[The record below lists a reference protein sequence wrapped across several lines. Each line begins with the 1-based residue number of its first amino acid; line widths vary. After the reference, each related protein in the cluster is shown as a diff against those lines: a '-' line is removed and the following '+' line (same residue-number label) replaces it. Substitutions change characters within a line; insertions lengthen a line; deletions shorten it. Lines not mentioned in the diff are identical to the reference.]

1 MYSREIEQH
10 KSSLKLSDALRET
23 LVGLLLGDAHLETQN
38 RGRTYRVK
46 LEYSAERQEYVNHLY
61 VLFQDWVLTPPQLKA
76 DHTHNNLWFQTVSH
90 PAFRFYAH
98 LFYKEGRKGVPR
110 NVRKLMSARSIAYW
124 YMDDGSVKSRES
136 KGVIFNTHCFKRNE
150 VQQLTEVL
158 RAQFQLEASEREQKD
173 GIQIYVSGK
182 SYERFRE
189 IVDPHLHPSMLY
201 KIPVDRKHKCLN
213 GNGGV
218 QRSARSE

>member
-1 MYSREIEQH
+1 MYSREIEQL
-10 KSSLKLSDALRET
+10 KSSLRLSGSQRET

-38 RGRTYRVK
+38 QGRTYRVK
-46 LEYSAERQEYVNHLY
+46 FEYSAERREYVDHLY
-61 VLFQDWVLTPPQLKA
+61 GLFKDWVLTPPQLKSDA
-76 DHTHNNLWFQTVSH
+76 THNNLWFQTVSH

-98 LFYKEGRKGVPR
+98 QFYIGGRKC
-110 NVRKLMSARSIAYW
+110 VRKNVHKLLSARSIAYW
-124 YMDDGSVKSRES
+124 FMDDGSIKSRES
-136 KGVIFNTHCFKRNE
+136 KGVIFNTHCFTRNE
-150 VQQLTEVL
+150 IRQLVEVL
-158 RAQFQLEASEREQKD
+158 RAQFQLEASERKQKD
-173 GIQIYVSGK
+173 GIQIYISGK
-182 SYERFRE
+182 SYERFSE